1 MDTSSFDPTRAVVFD
16 LNRGQVTLNGGAAV
30 LVIPAEIL
38 AQVCAGLDV
47 AAVRQF
53 GSMLGKHA
61 GGRVRARLSAG
72 FVPTLEVMVDH
83 LGGEMSLAGLG
94 SLVMERWGQAL
105 VVRIESCPLA
115 QGQELMSAY
124 IEAAL
129 LAAVG
134 REVTA
139 LVLERGASSIRL
151 LLCSKAA
158 STKVKGWLAGGASWA
173 DALAALH
180 QSAKN
185 GALGGRG

>member
-1 MDTSSFDPTRAVVFD
+1 
-16 LNRGQVTLNGGAAV
+16 
-30 LVIPAEIL
+30 
-38 AQVCAGLDV
+38 
-47 AAVRQF
+47 
-53 GSMLGKHA
+53 
-61 GGRVRARLSAG
+61 VRARLSEALS
-72 FVPTLEVMVDH
+72 PTLEVMVDH

-129 LAAVG
+129 QAAVG

-139 LVLERGASSIRL
+139 VLLERGPSSIRL

-158 STKVKGWLAGGASWA
+158 STKVKGWLAGGTSWG

-180 QSAKN
+180 QSANN
-185 GALGGRG
+185 GPLGGRV